1 MGLAKLIGSGKHQL
15 VPSEEV
21 ELKGRQ
27 QNKRQQERG
36 GRRALT
42 KHTGLPP
49 NGQVPK
55 YRASKSTAVK
65 STVSKNLGAKRKP
78 SKKKPTR
85 TRR

>member
-1 MGLAKLIGSGKHQL
+1 LKKAGLAKLIGNGKHQL
-15 VPSEEV
+15 VPSEEA
-21 ELKGRQ
+21 EQKGKQ
-27 QNKRQQERG
+27 QQARG

-49 NGQVPK
+49 SGQVPK
-55 YRASKSTAVK
+55 YRAAKNSGTKSSGT
-65 STVSKNLGAKRKP
+65 KRKS